1 MRHYQFNRAGTFVI
15 KLYVPVVT
23 FSTKDTAKLLQQL
36 KSGFKRKMLTN
47 VAGNSNDEIN
57 FLHKL
62 LLTNTQIPKI
72 RKAFG
77 NN

>member
-1 MRHYQFNRAGTFVI
+1 MRHYQFNCAGTFVI

-23 FSTKDTAKLLQQL
+23 LSTKDTAKLLQQL
-36 KSGFKRKMLTN
+36 KSGFKRNMLTN